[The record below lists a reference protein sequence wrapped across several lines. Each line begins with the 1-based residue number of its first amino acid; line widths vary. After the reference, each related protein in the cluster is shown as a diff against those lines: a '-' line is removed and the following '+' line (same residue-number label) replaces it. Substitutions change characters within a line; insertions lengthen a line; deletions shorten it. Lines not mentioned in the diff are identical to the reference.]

1 MHNAQVQAV
10 QTEEVSADELWSFVS
25 KNIHQ
30 CLPDELE
37 AGDCWI
43 GVSLADSSG
52 LILAARVGKR
62 TDELLYG
69 IGRCVVRGR
78 PLANAGIV
86 MAGEV
91 TKEYCPLKFCTTLV
105 RIRHSA

>member
-1 MHNAQVQAV
+1 VLFVMRVVSQNPLAVVSLPQVDNTQLVHNAQVQVV

-52 LILAARVGKR
+52 LLSGCTSRETHRRI
-62 TDELLYG
+62 
-69 IGRCVVRGR
+69 
-78 PLANAGIV
+78 AN
-86 MAGEV
+86 
-91 TKEYCPLKFCTTLV
+91 
-105 RIRHSA
+105 RN